1 MSYKHHSC
9 WRWETHL
16 DGNRRIHRILMDFQ
30 SPYSPHTVQ
39 WWHPRHPLQHRR
51 SHATPLVASLPMLAA
66 AEDVPP
72 SGSRQLPSPLG
83 IGKIGKRSML
93 SITTGRNGTTFANS
107 LAWVMMSHDESWWV
121 MMSYAIQII
130 LIPFQ
135 DAFMVIL
142 CTSCLQSWSFQ
153 GLQHILFT
161 GAVHVCDAWARPK
174 VGFKSWNQAPHL
186 CQTWLVYKSS

>member
-16 DGNRRIHRILMDFQ
+16 DGNRRIHRISMDFQ

-39 WWHPRHPLQHRR
+39 WWHPRHPLLHRR

-93 SITTGRNGTTFANS
+93 SIITGRNGTTFANS
-107 LAWVMMSHDESWWV
+107 LAWVMMSHDELCYSDNTHP
-121 MMSYAIQII
+121 
-130 LIPFQ
+130 IPGCFHG
-135 DAFMVIL
+135 DPL
-142 CTSCLQSWSFQ
+142 
-153 GLQHILFT
+153 HILPSKLKFSRPPAHPFHWR
-161 GAVHVCDAWARPK
+161 GARLRC
-174 VGFKSWNQAPHL
+174 VGK
-186 CQTWLVYKSS
+186 T

>member
-1 MSYKHHSC
+1 
-9 WRWETHL
+9 
-16 DGNRRIHRILMDFQ
+16 MDFQ

-107 LAWVMMSHDESWWV
+107 LAWVMMSHDES
-121 MMSYAIQII
+121 
-130 LIPFQ
+130 
-135 DAFMVIL
+135 
-142 CTSCLQSWSFQ
+142 
-153 GLQHILFT
+153 
-161 GAVHVCDAWARPK
+161 
-174 VGFKSWNQAPHL
+174 
-186 CQTWLVYKSS
+186 